1 MSTPQPSQPGQ
12 SAKGNTVL
20 IVAAAVIG
28 VVVIV
33 AITAVAIAI
42 EDGARAASMIAL
54 IVGPL
59 ATLLAFFGLF
69 VNVQGMRTDIA
80 QVKGQ
85 TTELT
90 NGLGDA
96 KFRAAVADV
105 LPDHMIDPAIF
116 PQLQRDRARRATA
129 AEAAAALVEP
139 HAFEDP
145 DLD

>member
-1 MSTPQPSQPGQ
+1 MSTPTPPG
-12 SAKGNTVL
+12 KPGNNNVII
-20 IVAAAVIG
+20 IVAAVVG
-28 VVVIV
+28 VVVIL
-33 AITAVAIAI
+33 AITSVAIAI
-42 EDGARAASMIAL
+42 EDGARAASMIGL
-54 IVGPL
+54 IVAPL

-69 VNVQGMRTDIA
+69 VNVQSIKADVSRSLE
-80 QVKGQ
+80 Q

-105 LPDHMIDPAIF
+105 LPDHMIDPAIRD
-116 PQLQRDRARRATA
+116 QIVRDRARRARSVSA

-139 HAFEDP
+139 HAYDDP

>member
-1 MSTPQPSQPGQ
+1 MTNSPTPHVPNSRGD
-12 SAKGNTVL
+12 NTVL
-20 IVAAAVIG
+20 IVAGTVVG
-28 VVVIV
+28 VVVVV

-59 ATLLAFFGLF
+59 ATLLAFLGLF
-69 VNVQGMRTDIA
+69 VKVQSLGGDVA
-80 QVKGQ
+80 KSLEQ

-105 LPDHMIDPAIF
+105 LHNDLIDPAVHD
-116 PQLQRDRARRATA
+116 QLARDRARRRAAT
-129 AEAAAALVEP
+129 EAAAALVLP
-139 HAFEDP
+139 LAFPEDES
-145 DLD
+145 